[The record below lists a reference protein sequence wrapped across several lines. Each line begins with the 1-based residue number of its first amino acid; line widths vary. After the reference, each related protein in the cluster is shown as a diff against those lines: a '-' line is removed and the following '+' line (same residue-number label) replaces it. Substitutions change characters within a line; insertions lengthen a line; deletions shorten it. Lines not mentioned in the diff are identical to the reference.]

1 MLDLARSSRWTRF
14 WIILSIVGGLYMF
27 YMSYFAFFTAN
38 TESIV
43 HPTTVQHRCL
53 WKEGDPVVYHLKTK
67 MGVNYDAG
75 HWFHMA
81 ENFMVQ
87 HSILRKAGELTN
99 SSNIILN
106 FDEDH
111 FISELNGITRL
122 IVYLGTHN
130 AQSTPKQLYF
140 THLTFLPW
148 LSSHARVGSSVVL
161 NHHDFNEVQ
170 MMDLQHNAEVA
181 KTENRF
187 VKVEN
192 YHLWPS
198 ASHSTVSSGVAVNSA
213 FRRLQNVVYHLKTKM
228 GVNYDAGHWFHMA
241 ENFMVQHSILRKA
254 GELTN
259 SSNIILNF
267 DEDHFISELNGIT
280 RLIVY
285 LGTHTQSTPKQL
297 YFTHLTFLPWLSS
310 HARVGSSVV
319 LNHHDFN
326 EVQMMDLQHN
336 AEVAKTENRFVKV
349 ENYHLWPSASHSTVS
364 SGVAVNSAFRR
375 LQNNNTSSVSNTSMN
390 LRASVTNANVST
402 QSTKSTNGVKVSST
416 SGNTGSIGSSGSSVP
431 NRATSVNSSSL
442 ATARNVVANHA
453 HTSGSISTTGIPSA
467 TVTTMTTSAS
477 ASVSV
482 SAGNTIIP
490 QAGYNSHHQV
500 CARYMGSIGGTWPT
514 VQRGHWFPN
523 PGDIESFRDTLRTAC
538 PADPQL
544 LKQTAKKKKYKM
556 VLYQR
561 DLSRKLANQEEA
573 VAMLRSKLSESD
585 WDIEILMHKTSRSPC
600 TLMHHLYN
608 TDILL
613 TPHGFQSMLLLFL
626 PRPGL
631 MFEIFPEKYYKRG
644 YGPFGAEYGVTHGG
658 TMSPSTGYYQQLVLP
673 YVSSAYCMESKFC
686 RGFARNQDVI
696 LTKHGVNNLL
706 AFIDDHQDKLE
717 VPAPSVDTII
727 SHHSGSKKV
736 EKNSKRDFLF
746 Y

>member
-27 YMSYFAFFTAN
+27 YMSYFAFFTVN

-148 LSSHARVGSSVVL
+148 SSSHARVGSSVVL

-170 MMDLQHNAEVA
+170 MMDLQHNAELA

-198 ASHSTVSSGVAVNSA
+198 ASHVTGSSGVAVNS
-213 FRRLQNVVYHLKTKM
+213 V
-228 GVNYDAGHWFHMA
+228 
-241 ENFMVQHSILRKA
+241 
-254 GELTN
+254 
-259 SSNIILNF
+259 
-267 DEDHFISELNGIT
+267 
-280 RLIVY
+280 
-285 LGTHTQSTPKQL
+285 
-297 YFTHLTFLPWLSS
+297 
-310 HARVGSSVV
+310 
-319 LNHHDFN
+319 
-326 EVQMMDLQHN
+326 
-336 AEVAKTENRFVKV
+336 
-349 ENYHLWPSASHSTVS
+349 
-364 SGVAVNSAFRR
+364 FRR
-375 LQNNNTSSVSNTSMN
+375 LQNNNTSSVSSTSMN

-402 QSTKSTNGVKVSST
+402 QSANGVEVSSN
-416 SGNTGSIGSSGSSVP
+416 SGTAGSTGSNGSSVP
-431 NRATSVNSSSL
+431 NRVISVNSTSL
-442 ATARNVVANHA
+442 ATARNVVTNHA
-453 HTSGSISTTGIPSA
+453 HTSGSIATTGIPSA
-467 TVTTMTTSAS
+467 TVTTMTASAAVSAS
-477 ASVSV
+477 ASVS
-482 SAGNTIIP
+482 AGNTVIP

-573 VAMLRSKLSESD
+573 VAMLRNKLSESD

-696 LTKHGVNNLL
+696 LTTHGVNNLL
-706 AFIDDHQDKLE
+706 AFIDEHLDKLQ

-727 SHHSGSKKV
+727 SHHTSGSKKV